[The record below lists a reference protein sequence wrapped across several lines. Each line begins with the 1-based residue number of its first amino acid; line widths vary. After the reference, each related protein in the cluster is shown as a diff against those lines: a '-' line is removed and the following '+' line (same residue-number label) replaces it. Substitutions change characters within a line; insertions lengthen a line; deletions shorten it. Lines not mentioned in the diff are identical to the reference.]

1 MSNRSSKQRR
11 RVRVDRQATKG
22 AAPPGPAPV
31 DAPPECDCPQLDFD
45 DWHEVESDWSDIQ
58 FLKAAL
64 PAVAGVPI
72 GYAGM
77 RQKLAAEAAKLGL
90 TVPDSPMVLLGEGR
104 LRRPVLL
111 EVETGAPHARV
122 VQPGGVAWSRIVP
135 AHFGDMKRLAAE
147 TRDMAR
153 ARYGRDPGALWVWYL
168 TCAVCSEARNWETMF
183 VAHYAS
189 P

>member
-1 MSNRSSKQRR
+1 
-11 RVRVDRQATKG
+11 VRVDGQAQK
-22 AAPPGPAPV
+22 AARRPEPAPV
-31 DAPPECDCPQLDFD
+31 EAPPECDCPQLEFD

-58 FLKAAL
+58 FLKASL
-64 PAVAGVPI
+64 PALGGVPI
-72 GYAGM
+72 GFAGA
-77 RQKLAAEAAKLGL
+77 RQKLLAEAGKLGL

-111 EVETGAPHARV
+111 EVESAAPNARV
-122 VQPGGVAWSRIVP
+122 VQPGGVAWSRIVS

-147 TRDMAR
+147 TGASAR

-189 P
+189 L